1 MIAGMAFAA
10 AVAGVVA
17 LAGCAA
23 PVPVPVPASPAP
35 AAAAQAAPAA
45 KLTPRAA
52 LERYYPQVLASGMA
66 ENDVIVFVVT
76 PSGRVVKHALLHT
89 IPGTAGTQIEN
100 LLQPY
105 IDQVINF
112 SSIRA
117 RPGEL
122 APTPVYIAWADL
134 AAEVADSTTP

>member
-1 MIAGMAFAA
+1 MKPRITASLLAL
-10 AVAGVVA
+10 A

-23 PVPVPVPASPAP
+23 PVPASPAP
-35 AAAAQAAPAA
+35 AAAPTATVEAAPTA

-52 LERYYPQVLASGMA
+52 LERYYPQVLAAGMP

-89 IPGTAGTQIEN
+89 IPGTAGTQVEN

-112 SSIRA
+112 NAIHA
-117 RPGEL
+117 KPGEL

-134 AAEVADSTTP
+134 AAEVAESPAP

>member
-1 MIAGMAFAA
+1 MTARMAFATAVA
-10 AVAGVVA
+10 AVA
-17 LAGCAA
+17 LAACAA
-23 PVPVPVPASPAP
+23 PVPALPAPAP
-35 AAAAQAAPAA
+35 AAEAAPAA

-89 IPGTAGTQIEN
+89 MPGTAGTQIEN

-105 IDQVINF
+105 LDQVVNF
-112 SSIRA
+112 NSIRT

-134 AAEVADSTTP
+134 AAEVPDSTTP

>member
-1 MIAGMAFAA
+1 MKPRVAAFAA
-10 AVAGVVA
+10 LAGVA
-17 LAGCAA
+17 LAACAA
-23 PVPVPVPASPAP
+23 PVPVSPAP
-35 AAAAQAAPAA
+35 AAAPAATAGAPPAA

-52 LERYYPQVLASGMA
+52 LERYYPQVLAAGMA

-105 IDQVINF
+105 LDLVINF
-112 SSIRA
+112 NAIHTK
-117 RPGEL
+117 PGEL